1 MEELEIFKNK
11 QFVEIRAFITK
22 ETPWFVA
29 SDVCKALDLS
39 NATVSVQRLD
49 EDEKSKFNLG
59 LSGGETNV
67 VNEYGL
73 YSLVLSSR
81 KPEAKAFKRWITHDV
96 IPSIRK
102 HGAYATPDTIDR
114 IIQNPDFGIKL
125 LQELKD
131 ARHEIEAKAELIEQ
145 LQPKAT
151 YYDLVLQCKDAVSTT
166 TIAKDFGMS
175 ARKLNA
181 LLNGWGVQFCQSGR
195 WFLYS
200 KYEGFGYAT
209 SKTSAYT
216 NSSGEIKAKTAM
228 YWTQKGRMFLYEL
241 LKAKGFTPEV
251 EKE

>member
-1 MEELEIFKNK
+1 MNELEVFENQ
-11 QFVEIRAFITK
+11 QFGEIRTLNIDN
-22 ETPWFVA
+22 EPWFVA
-29 SDVCKALDLS
+29 TDVCKALDIQ
-39 NATVSVQRLD
+39 NVTQAVQKLEDD
-49 EDEKSKFNLG
+49 ERSMFNIG
-59 LSGGETNV
+59 RQGEANCI
-67 VNEYGL
+67 NEYGL

-96 IPSIRK
+96 VPTIRK
-102 HGAYATPDTIDR
+102 HGAYATPDTIDK

-131 ARHEIEAKAELIEQ
+131 ARSEIEAKADLIEQ

-181 LLNGWGVQFCQSGR
+181 LLNEWGVQFCQSGR

-200 KYEGFGYAT
+200 KYEGYGYAT
-209 SKTSAYT
+209 SKTNAYT

-241 LKAKGFTPEV
+241 LKAKGYTPEV

>member
-1 MEELEIFKNK
+1 MNELLRINTDNPERMTLSARDLHEFLGVETRFNDWFTRMTKYGFEEGEDFYSILSKTSTGGRPSADYEITVDMAKEICMIQRSDKGKQAREYFIQLEKDWNKPEKVMARALVMAQNQLDFTRKELE
-11 QFVEIRAFITK
+11 
-22 ETPWFVA
+22 
-29 SDVCKALDLS
+29 S
-39 NATVSVQRLD
+39 
-49 EDEKSKFNLG
+49 SKL
-59 LSGGETNV
+59 
-67 VNEYGL
+67 
-73 YSLVLSSR
+73 
-81 KPEAKAFKRWITHDV
+81 
-96 IPSIRK
+96 
-102 HGAYATPDTIDR
+102 
-114 IIQNPDFGIKL
+114 
-125 LQELKD
+125 
-131 ARHEIEAKAELIEQ
+131 LIEQ

-200 KYEGFGYAT
+200 KYEGYGYAT

-241 LKAKGFTPEV
+241 LKAKGYTPEV

>member
-1 MEELEIFKNK
+1 MNNLLKINTENPERMTLSARDLHEFLEVKTAFKDWFPRMADYGFEEGDDFNSLKIERVQTEGERQVTRELTDYEITVDMAKEICMIQRSDKGKQAREYFIQLEKDWNKPEKVMARALVMAQKQLDFTKKELE
-11 QFVEIRAFITK
+11 
-22 ETPWFVA
+22 
-29 SDVCKALDLS
+29 D
-39 NATVSVQRLD
+39 
-49 EDEKSKFNLG
+49 SKL
-59 LSGGETNV
+59 
-67 VNEYGL
+67 
-73 YSLVLSSR
+73 
-81 KPEAKAFKRWITHDV
+81 
-96 IPSIRK
+96 
-102 HGAYATPDTIDR
+102 
-114 IIQNPDFGIKL
+114 
-125 LQELKD
+125 
-131 ARHEIEAKAELIEQ
+131 LIEQ

-209 SKTSAYT
+209 SKTSTFT
-216 NSSGEIKAKTAM
+216 NSNGEIKAKTAM

-241 LKAKGFTPEV
+241 LKAKGYVPEV

>member
-1 MEELEIFKNK
+1 MNDLLKINTENPERMTLSARDLHEFLGIETRFNDWIPRMIDYGFEEGEDFNLLKFEKVQTEGNRRVTRELTDYEITVDMAKEICMIQRSDKGKQAREYFIQLEKDWNKPEKVMARALVMAQNQLDFTRKELE
-11 QFVEIRAFITK
+11 
-22 ETPWFVA
+22 
-29 SDVCKALDLS
+29 S
-39 NATVSVQRLD
+39 
-49 EDEKSKFNLG
+49 SKL
-59 LSGGETNV
+59 
-67 VNEYGL
+67 
-73 YSLVLSSR
+73 
-81 KPEAKAFKRWITHDV
+81 
-96 IPSIRK
+96 
-102 HGAYATPDTIDR
+102 
-114 IIQNPDFGIKL
+114 
-125 LQELKD
+125 
-131 ARHEIEAKAELIEQ
+131 LIEQ

-216 NSSGEIKAKTAM
+216 NSNGEIKAKTAM

-241 LKAKGFTPEV
+241 LKAKGYTPEV
-251 EKE
+251 EKN